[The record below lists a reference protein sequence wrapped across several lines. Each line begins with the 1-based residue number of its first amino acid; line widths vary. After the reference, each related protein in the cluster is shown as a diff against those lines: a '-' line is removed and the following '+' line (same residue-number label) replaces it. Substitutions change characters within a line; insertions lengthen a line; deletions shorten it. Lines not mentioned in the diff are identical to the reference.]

1 MNGKL
6 RDQIQIVTK
15 TQPEIEIEN
24 MDGSQNEF
32 MSYTISVPF
41 CVI

>member
-15 TQPEIEIEN
+15 TQPN
-24 MDGSQNEF
+24 WDRDRKTWMDHKMNL
-32 MSYTISVPF
+32 
-41 CVI
+41 

>member
-15 TQPEIEIEN
+15 TQPNWASDRKHGWI
-24 MDGSQNEF
+24 
-32 MSYTISVPF
+32 TK
-41 CVI
+41 

>member
-15 TQPEIEIEN
+15 TQPNLARHRKHGWI
-24 MDGSQNEF
+24 
-32 MSYTISVPF
+32 TK
-41 CVI
+41 